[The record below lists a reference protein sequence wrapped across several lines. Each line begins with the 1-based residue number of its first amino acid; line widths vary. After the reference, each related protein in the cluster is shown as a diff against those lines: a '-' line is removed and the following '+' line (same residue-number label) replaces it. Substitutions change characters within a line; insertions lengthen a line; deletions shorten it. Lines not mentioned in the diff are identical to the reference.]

1 MNRRLFHLVGFLL
14 LLTGI
19 RWWFAA
25 NLELSADESYHHLW
39 AQHLDISYYSNGP
52 GIALAILAGTSMFGP
67 TEFGVRFLS
76 PLLGFCTSILVYLV
90 GRKLAREKVAFW
102 SVLGLNLWPLFNI
115 ESVLITVDSL
125 SIFFWVSA
133 LYTFWL
139 AIERSPRFSVYWPLT
154 GVVTGLGFLCKYE
167 NAMGL
172 LSILLFL
179 LVVPKYRSEFR
190 RPNIYILLLC
200 FVPFL
205 APPILWNLQ
214 HDWLGVDQFTN
225 QALLSALFTIR
236 LSHLAESFAGQF
248 ALYSPM
254 LLICLLVAFC
264 SSVRKAFK
272 NSKICLLLTFIW
284 PILLVYGLIT
294 LHQVGDPVWTAPAFV
309 GLGILGTHYWLQA
322 TNQRALMSGLYVAAL
337 ILSGLQ
343 ASLAMNTNWL
353 HAIGISLPSDLDPNV
368 RLHGWK
374 TIAESIENFRTEFE
388 KKLGAKV
395 FLIGNEYQTS
405 SMLSFYL
412 KDKGSEGPGHPPVYI
427 PESQDIQNQFSF
439 WPRYDAFVEADPSA
453 QRDTTFTEEAGVNP
467 FIDRTALYVTD
478 RPEASPPQNLQSAF
492 TRWELLA
499 VFKLERHDLPFR
511 EIRVF
516 ALYQYQTLPL

>member
-1 MNRRLFHLVGFLL
+1 MNRRLFPLIGFLL

-25 NLELSADESYHHLW
+25 NLELSPDESYHLLW
-39 AQHLDISYYSNGP
+39 AQHPDISYYSNGP
-52 GIALAILAGTSMFGP
+52 GVALAIQVGTSLFGP

-76 PLLGFCTSILVYLV
+76 PLLGCFTSILVYLV
-90 GRKLAREKVAFW
+90 GRKLSREKVAFW

-115 ESVLITVDSL
+115 ESVLLTVDSL
-125 SIFFWVSA
+125 SIFFWAAA

-139 AIERSPRFSVYWPLT
+139 AVERSPRFSIYWPLT
-154 GVVTGLGFLCKYE
+154 GVVIGLGFLCKYE
-167 NAMGL
+167 NALGL
-172 LSILLFL
+172 VSILLFL
-179 LVVPKYRSEFR
+179 LGVPKYRSEMR
-190 RPNIYILLLC
+190 RPNFYILLLC
-200 FVPFL
+200 FAPFL
-205 APPILWNLQ
+205 TPPILWNLQ
-214 HDWLGVDQFTN
+214 HDWLGFDQFTN

-236 LSHLAESFAGQF
+236 LSHLAEALRGQL

-254 LLICLLVAFC
+254 LFLCLLVALFG
-264 SSVRKAFK
+264 SIGKAFK
-272 NSKICLLLTFIW
+272 NSKICLLLTFSW
-284 PILLVYGLIT
+284 PILVIYVLIA
-294 LHQVGDPVWTAPAFV
+294 LHQVSEPVWTALAFV
-309 GLGILGTHYWLQA
+309 GLGILGAHYWLQA
-322 TNQRALMSGLYVAAL
+322 ANQRALISGLYVAAL
-337 ILSGLQ
+337 TLSGLQ
-343 ASLAMNTNWL
+343 ASLGMNTNWL
-353 HAIGISLPSDLDPNV
+353 RTIGVSLPSDLDPNA

-374 TIAESIENFRTEFE
+374 TIADAVDKFRGEFE
-388 KKLGAKV
+388 AKLGAKV

-412 KDKGSEGPGHPPVYI
+412 KDKRNEGPGHPPVYI

-492 TRWELLA
+492 TRWELVA
-499 VFKLERHDLPFR
+499 VYQLERHDLPFR
-511 EIRVF
+511 QIRIF
-516 ALYQYQTLPL
+516 ACYQYQTLPL

>member
-1 MNRRLFHLVGFLL
+1 LM
-14 LLTGI
+14 
-19 RWWFAA
+19 
-25 NLELSADESYHHLW
+25 
-39 AQHLDISYYSNGP
+39 
-52 GIALAILAGTSMFGP
+52 
-67 TEFGVRFLS
+67 
-76 PLLGFCTSILVYLV
+76 
-90 GRKLAREKVAFW
+90 
-102 SVLGLNLWPLFNI
+102 
-115 ESVLITVDSL
+115 
-125 SIFFWVSA
+125 
-133 LYTFWL
+133 
-139 AIERSPRFSVYWPLT
+139 
-154 GVVTGLGFLCKYE
+154 
-167 NAMGL
+167 
-172 LSILLFL
+172 
-179 LVVPKYRSEFR
+179 VPKYRDEFG
-190 RPNIYILLLC
+190 RPNFYILILC
-200 FVPFL
+200 FAPFL

-236 LSHLAESFAGQF
+236 LSHLAESFATQL

-254 LLICLLVAFC
+254 LLICLLVALC
-264 SSVRKAFK
+264 GSVRKAFK
-272 NSKICLLLTFIW
+272 NSKICLLMAFIW
-284 PILLVYGLIT
+284 PILLVYVLII
-294 LHQVGDPVWTAPAFV
+294 LHQVGDPLWTAPAFV

-322 TNQRALMSGLYVAAL
+322 ANQRALISGLYVAAL

-353 HAIGISLPSDLDPNV
+353 RRIGISLPSDLDPNV

-374 TIAESIENFRTEFE
+374 TIAESIDKFRVEFE
-388 KKLGAKV
+388 QKLGSKV

-412 KDKGSEGPGHPPVYI
+412 KDKRNEGPGHPPVYI

-492 TRWELLA
+492 TRWELVA
-499 VFKLERHDLPFR
+499 VFQLDRHELPFR
-511 EIRVF
+511 EIRIF